1 MRMDRVGPKRR
12 GKSLFIILGLCLI
25 VFIVAI
31 SLFIASFNKLMSTHD
46 QNLSDEICTIMT
58 EKMNIAIDSMNTTT
72 QGVATVLSIQD
83 YRNAE
88 EAYNSLNIDSI
99 EKDQFLSIGIIDADK
114 NIYATDAEKR
124 EFDKWNLM
132 ATAELAAP
140 VSMSVP
146 YRSMLCGQPVVTMF
160 SKFTYGNNEKGWVF
174 ITHRFRDLEEIAYT
188 DSMDKDID
196 VELLNSQSLNSI
208 ICVSSDE
215 NAVGR
220 WNNAYLVN
228 ESLDDPAGKQFNK
241 WLESIKNGESNNS
254 ISYYYNGVHYTQSST
269 KIATMPGWYLIVR
282 IPSSKLSDAMGHFR
296 NYVLNFVIILLI
308 IVIILVISMYQ
319 LNRRENQLLEEIS
332 EHDTLTGL
340 FNRRAFQLFAKD
352 RITKGRNTALVF
364 IDVDHFKIVNDTLGH
379 DAGDDLLIKFTDI
392 LNDCLGNDSV
402 IFRFGG
408 DEFIALI
415 DMESEEVVNTK
426 MLKALKEVH
435 GIKLNST
442 VEFDEEM
449 SFSAGIARFPLDAEN
464 LEELIKCADEALYQI
479 KENGRDGFCWY
490 KNIQNK

>member
-215 NAVGR
+215 NAVGK
-220 WNNAYLVN
+220 WNNAYLVKDT
-228 ESLDDPAGKQFNK
+228 LDDPTGTSFNK
-241 WLESIKNGESNNS
+241 WLESIKKGEGDNS
-254 ISYYYNGVHYTQSST
+254 ISYYHNGVHYTQSST
-269 KIATMPGWYLIVR
+269 KIETMPGWYLIVR

-296 NYVLNFVIILLI
+296 NYVINFVIILLI

-319 LNRRENQLLEEIS
+319 LNSL
-332 EHDTLTGL
+332 
-340 FNRRAFQLFAKD
+340 
-352 RITKGRNTALVF
+352 
-364 IDVDHFKIVNDTLGH
+364 
-379 DAGDDLLIKFTDI
+379 
-392 LNDCLGNDSV
+392 
-402 IFRFGG
+402 
-408 DEFIALI
+408 
-415 DMESEEVVNTK
+415 
-426 MLKALKEVH
+426 
-435 GIKLNST
+435 
-442 VEFDEEM
+442 
-449 SFSAGIARFPLDAEN
+449 
-464 LEELIKCADEALYQI
+464 QI
-479 KENGRDGFCWY
+479 KSQG
-490 KNIQNK
+490 